1 VFIDN
6 QWIIKNFFHC
16 FFLSVWQICCTFA
29 ENFKFINVMKKTLFS
44 LTLCLLG
51 LCGAYAV
58 SLPGI
63 SIVFVE
69 IYGIMPVNDPH
80 NGDAGGRPDPTQQII
95 GGIDGN
101 DLNIGI
107 VGDGEIDAGE
117 IGEVIV
123 IDPETGEIIIEEEII
138 GQTSVN
144 IPEPGS
150 YTAYVVVDGITYA
163 GDFVVE

>member
-1 VFIDN
+1 
-6 QWIIKNFFHC
+6 
-16 FFLSVWQICCTFA
+16 
-29 ENFKFINVMKKTLFS
+29 MKKTIFS
-44 LTLCLLG
+44 IAMCLIG
-51 LCGAYAV
+51 MCSAYAI
-58 SLPGI
+58 SMPGTP
-63 SIVFVE
+63 IVFVD
-69 IYGIMPVNDPH
+69 IYAVMPCDDGQ
-80 NGDAGGRPDPTQQII
+80 NGNAGGRPDPTQQII
-95 GGIDGN
+95 GGIDGD

-107 VGDGEIDAGE
+107 VVGGGIDAGE